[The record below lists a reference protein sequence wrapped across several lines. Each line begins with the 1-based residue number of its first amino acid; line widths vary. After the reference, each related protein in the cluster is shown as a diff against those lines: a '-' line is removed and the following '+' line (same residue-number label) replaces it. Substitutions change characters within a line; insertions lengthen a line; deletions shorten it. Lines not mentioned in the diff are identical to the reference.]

1 VAGNRAAD
9 LEGGDFVSLL
19 YDEDRVAAITARLD
33 LREPNR
39 VALETIAVRV
49 SQHFD
54 VDGNPPPFRAVIDAA
69 TGVGKTYILAAVMD
83 YFAVDGARNFAVI
96 TPGRTILEKTQANF
110 TPGHPKSLLGG
121 MEVEPVVITSE
132 NFASAAMRNA
142 MDDPEK
148 VKLYV
153 FTVQSL
159 TKPGTKQGK
168 KTHDFNEN
176 LGEAFYAALQ
186 QADDLIVF
194 ADEHHTYFGPAFSH
208 AVDDLHPRVLLGL
221 TATPH
226 PKTPDEQIIYRY
238 PLAAAIADRLV
249 KTPVLV
255 GRKDDRADV
264 ETKLLDG
271 LALLKLKEQAVATY
285 CEAEGKTPVNPL
297 MLVIAQNIDEAKEIE
312 AVLTAPGF
320 SGGEY
325 ADKVLTVHSDAPDQ
339 ALADL
344 DKLEDPSSPYRI
356 VVSVGMLKEGWDNKA
371 VYVIASMRASVSTI
385 LTEQTLGRG
394 LRLPFGSYTGIEYLD
409 TLEVLAHERY
419 EELLKKAGVINQ
431 GFVDHR
437 TQAVLKKN
445 MSGATVSTVE
455 TAEVTASVV
464 ISKDGSAPPQAGQP
478 VIAAIEDVQAKT
490 KEQLARLQEQL
501 LPRSELPRL
510 YVPVLRMGQPKSTF
524 SLADITETDAFENAG
539 RSIAANPENELRRT
553 TLSARIVT
561 GADGLPHTELVTA
574 EAVDTVTST
583 GSLLP
588 LDDAR
593 AELLKRVLGAGIV
606 PARAKERAAA
616 APIVDAFMTGLGD
629 DAQKLLSA
637 YMDRAAAKLI
647 ALIGTEHGRF
657 KSEVKFDTV
666 VELVEFSK
674 TRLAKPTTTSN
685 KAGKFERGAGYEYG
699 KSMFTQDWFDSSTER
714 DAANILESADDIVF
728 WLRLQRNDLPI
739 VWAEKRDYNP
749 DFIAVDK
756 DDAHFLIEVKMDKE
770 MASADVLGKR
780 KAAKRWVNH
789 VNASPK
795 VQATWAYLLVSED
808 DVRTA
813 SGSWPALQKLAG

>member
-1 VAGNRAAD
+1 MT
-9 LEGGDFVSLL
+9 LL
-19 YDEDRVAAITARLD
+19 YDQDRVAAITARLE

-39 VALETIAVRV
+39 VALETIAVRI

-54 VDGNPPPFRAVIDAA
+54 VEDRPPPFRAVIDAA

-83 YFAVDGARNFAVI
+83 YLAIDGVRNFAVI

-110 TPGHPKSLLGG
+110 TPGHAKSILGG
-121 MEVEPVVITSE
+121 MEVEPVVVTSE
-132 NFASAAMRNA
+132 NFTSAAIRNA

-208 AVDDLHPRVLLGL
+208 AVDDLRPHVLLGL

-238 PLAAAIADRLV
+238 PLAAAIADQLV

-271 LALLKLKEQAVATY
+271 LALLKLKEQAVSTY
-285 CEAEGKTPVNPL
+285 CAAEARTPINPL

-312 AVLTAPGF
+312 SVLTAPGF

-344 DKLEDPSSPYRI
+344 DKLEDPGSPYRI

-431 GFVDHR
+431 GFIDHR

-445 MSGATVSTVE
+445 MSGETVSTVE
-455 TAEVTASVV
+455 TAEVMTRVAVSE
-464 ISKDGSAPPQAGQP
+464 DGSAPPQAGQP

-490 KEQLARLQEQL
+490 KEQLAKLQEQL
-501 LPRSELPRL
+501 LPRSDLPRL
-510 YVPVLRMGQPKSTF
+510 YVPILRMGQPRSAF
-524 SLADITETDAFENAG
+524 SLADITETAAFRDAG
-539 RSIAANPENELRRT
+539 QSIAANPEDELRRT

-561 GADGLPHTELVTA
+561 GADGLRHTELVTA
-574 EAVDTVTST
+574 QAVDTVTST
-583 GSLLP
+583 GALLP

-593 AELLKRVLGAGIV
+593 AELLNRVLGAGIV

-616 APIVDAFMTGLGD
+616 APIVDAFLAGLGD

-637 YMDRAAAKLI
+637 YMDRAAARLI

-657 KSEVKFDTV
+657 KSAVEFDTV
-666 VELVEFSK
+666 VELIEFSK
-674 TRLAKPTTTSN
+674 TRLAKPTTSSN
-685 KAGKFERGAGYEYG
+685 KAGRFERGVGYEYG
-699 KSMFTQDWFDSSTER
+699 KSLFTQDWFDSGTER
-714 DAANILESADDIVF
+714 DVANILDGAADIVF

-749 DFIAVDK
+749 DFVAVDEE
-756 DDAHFLIEVKMDKE
+756 DSHFLVEVKMNKE
-770 MASADVLGKR
+770 MLSADVLGKR
-780 KAAKRWVNH
+780 RAAKRWVNH
-789 VNASPK
+789 VNASTK
-795 VQATWAYLLVSED
+795 IEQTWAYLLVSED
-808 DVRTA
+808 DVKTA
-813 SGSWPALQKLAG
+813 SGSWQALKRLAS